1 MLKRAVIVHHPSSEG
16 AAVFANQLSLELVRQ
31 GVEAVVADAWGD
43 MSDCD
48 IEGAGVV
55 ICIGGDGTV
64 LRAAR
69 ITVPHRVP
77 ILGVNMG
84 RLGFLTDMSPR
95 DCFNHVERIV
105 AEDWRLEERM
115 MVRGEIADGQ
125 QAPVV
130 VYHGLNDIVISRRSP
145 GRPIYV
151 DVKVDRARLALYR
164 CDGII
169 VATPTGSTGYSL
181 AAGGPIMA
189 PSEHH
194 LVMTPVSAHLAM
206 GRSLVL
212 QPQSVVDLEV
222 TSDHGAIV
230 SVDGQEDVP
239 VSTGVRV
246 RVRAS
251 EHTTRFVRFREPSS
265 FYSDL
270 AEKLEF
276 QMSSTMNQQR
286 A

>member
-1 MLKRAVIVHHPSSEG
+1 MLKRAIIVHHPSSEG
-16 AAVFANQLSLELVRQ
+16 AAVFANQLSLELGRQ
-31 GVEAVVADAWGD
+31 GVDAIVADAWGD
-43 MSDCD
+43 ISGCG
-48 IEGAGVV
+48 IETASLV

-115 MVRGEIADGQ
+115 MVRGEITDG

-130 VYHGLNDIVISRRSP
+130 GYDGLNDIVISRRSP

-169 VATPTGSTGYSL
+169 VSTPTGSTGYSL
-181 AAGGPIMA
+181 AAGGPILA

-212 QPQSVVDLEV
+212 QPDSVVDIEV

-246 RVRAS
+246 SVRAS